1 MIYIVELFKWTN
13 KREKK
18 NLLIRL
24 RIKSCLAKR
33 QKLKLSRADYSRTM
47 LSKDTSLVQISFGL

>member
-1 MIYIVELFKWTN
+1 MIYIVELFKWPN

-33 QKLKLSRADYSRTM
+33 QKLKLSRAD
-47 LSKDTSLVQISFGL
+47 

>member
-1 MIYIVELFKWTN
+1 MAKKKGE
-13 KREKK
+13 K

-33 QKLKLSRADYSRTM
+33 QKLKLSRAD
-47 LSKDTSLVQISFGL
+47 